1 MVVSLQLFAKKQ
13 MSLSSNFSFNKYLNY
28 KNLKFQHHHVT
39 VRCIKNVKAQSPGTI
54 KEGLK
59 ISTDWSASG

>member
-1 MVVSLQLFAKKQ
+1 MVVSLQLFAKKL

-39 VRCIKNVKAQSPGTI
+39 VRCLTIVKAQSPGTI
-54 KEGLK
+54 KEGLT
-59 ISTDWSASG
+59 ISTYLNSYG